1 LNRRTDNK
9 ILLKDLGSSIR
20 RYLIDEFH
28 FHHVPT
34 ISAGSLVLD
43 LGGNRVGKRGVFDI
57 EQYDFKVIYANLSR
71 AKKPDVQ
78 SNASCL
84 PFRGGAFDAVI
95 CSELLEHVPYPPD
108 VLREIGRV
116 LRKNGTLLICVPFLV
131 KIHGD
136 PYDYARYTDY
146 YWSETLRAAGFSG
159 LAIEK
164 QGSFWC
170 VLMDMLREIILR
182 KTTDGG
188 LLSKSWPKRFLE
200 RIISLAKVQAI
211 AWDSSPHDPKEATFS
226 GFTTGFGIKAIRG

>member
-1 LNRRTDNK
+1 MNSRTGSK

-20 RYLIDEFH
+20 RHLVDEFH

-34 ISAGSLVLD
+34 ISEGSLVLD
-43 LGGNRVGKRGVFDI
+43 VGGNRMGKRGLFDV
-57 EQYDFKVIYANLSR
+57 EKYNFEVVYANLSR

-78 SNASCL
+78 SDASCL
-84 PFRGGAFDAVI
+84 PFREAAFDAVI

-108 VLREIGRV
+108 VLREIFRV
-116 LRKNGTLLICVPFLV
+116 LRKNGMLLICVPFLI

-159 LAIEK
+159 LVIEK

-170 VLMDMLREIILR
+170 VLIDMLREMILR
-182 KTTDGG
+182 KTSGGG
-188 LLSKSWPKRFLE
+188 LLSKSWPKMFLE
-200 RIISLAKVQAI
+200 RTISLAKAKAI
-211 AWDSSPHDPKEATFS
+211 AWDSRSYDRNETLYS
-226 GFTTGFGIKAIRG
+226 GFTTGFGIKAIK

>member
-1 LNRRTDNK
+1 LNSRTGSK

-20 RYLIDEFH
+20 RYLVDEFH

-34 ISAGSLVLD
+34 ISEGSLVLD
-43 LGGNRVGKRGVFDI
+43 VGGNRMGKRGLFDI
-57 EQYDFKVIYANLSR
+57 EKYNFEVVYANLSR

-78 SNASCL
+78 SDASCL
-84 PFRGGAFDAVI
+84 PFREAAFDAVI

-108 VLREIGRV
+108 VLREIFRV
-116 LRKNGTLLICVPFLV
+116 LRKSGMLLICVPFLI

-159 LAIEK
+159 LVIEK

-170 VLMDMLREIILR
+170 VLIDMLREMILR
-182 KTTDGG
+182 KTSGGG
-188 LLSKSWPKRFLE
+188 LLSKSWPKMFLE
-200 RIISLAKVQAI
+200 RMVSLAKAKAI
-211 AWDSSPHDPKEATFS
+211 TWDSRSHDRNETLYS
-226 GFTTGFGIKAIRG
+226 GFTTGFGIKAIK

>member
-1 LNRRTDNK
+1 
-9 ILLKDLGSSIR
+9 LGSSIR

-28 FHHVPT
+28 FYHVPT

-43 LGGNRVGKRGVFDI
+43 LGGNRVGKRGLFDI
-57 EQYDFKVIYANLSR
+57 EKYNFEVVYANLSR

-78 SNASCL
+78 SDASCL
-84 PFRGGAFDAVI
+84 PFREAAFDAVI

-108 VLREIGRV
+108 VLREICRV
-116 LRKNGTLLICVPFLV
+116 LRKNGTLLICAPFLV

-146 YWSETLRAAGFSG
+146 YWSETLKAAGFSE
-159 LAIEK
+159 LLIEK

-182 KTTDGG
+182 KTTGSG
-188 LLSKSWPKRFLE
+188 LLSKSWPKKFLE
-200 RIISLAKVQAI
+200 RMISLAKAKAI
-211 AWDSSPHDPKEATFS
+211 AWDDPSHNSNKNQYS